1 MNVGRPCTRLATKR
15 IQNAGEWKKE
25 MSIGGGGSLDLGSR
39 DFMYGKAGIIKT
51 AKATA
56 CS

>member
-25 MSIGGGGSLDLGSR
+25 MSIGGAGSLDLGSR

-56 CS
+56 C